1 MDEGSYVPPP
11 MEPGTPDRPVPGPVL
26 GSGWLRAVGHAVL
39 TVLLLGVV
47 AEVIAFLLYITA
59 NKPRPSP
66 VLFARLGG
74 VFFFAFHHVGM
85 VFNVPRVAIPPG
97 FIPGAPP
104 GQFPTNVGFR
114 FNAIFPLLGGTVLLL
129 LLLLRAGRD
138 LAERS
143 GATPVWARALEGAK
157 VGVPYGVLC
166 FAAAWGVRFS
176 ITTPQGRVSAHPS
189 LIASLL
195 WPLGLG
201 LLFGAIGGLRS
212 AKEAEWSVNPWWRR
226 FRGAV
231 AGGGWMVTFAL
242 LFSFAGL
249 LVLAAVKPGVTG
261 RYFQAIFDAGA
272 LRGIAAIA
280 AQLLIVPNMAAFVLF
295 PAMGTCLTAS
305 AHVIGPNFSFCVLSY
320 TQFPRSTGARATGL
334 IPSGALPNPPIGYYA
349 FILAPLLAVLLGG
362 MLAAR
367 RGAAE
372 TRQEAVGLGA
382 VAGFLF
388 GLATLLAVVLS
399 AITANGTVSASVA
412 AQSQSFD
419 GALRLGPDVLP
430 GMLLGFAWGILG
442 GGIGGLIEGRKRPT
456 AVAPAEPAWESTAP
470 PAVPPA

>member
-1 MDEGSYVPPP
+1 MDQGSYVPPP
-11 MEPGTPDRPVPGPVL
+11 TEPGTPDRPARRPL
-26 GSGWLRAVGHAVL
+26 FGSGWPRALGHAVL

-47 AEVIAFLLYITA
+47 AELIAFLLYITA
-59 NKPRPSP
+59 NRSRPSP

-85 VFNVPRVAIPPG
+85 LFNVPRVAIPPG
-97 FIPGAPP
+97 FIPGAPA

-114 FNAIFPLLGGTVLLL
+114 FTAIFPLLGGTVLLL
-129 LLLLRAGRD
+129 LLMIRAGRD
-138 LAERS
+138 LAQRS
-143 GATPVWARALEGAK
+143 GAASVWARGLEGAK

-166 FAAAWGVRFS
+166 FVAAWGVRFS
-176 ITTPQGRVSAHPS
+176 IPTPQGRVSIHPS

-212 AKEAEWSVNPWWRR
+212 AHDTEWSVNPWWRR
-226 FRGAV
+226 ARGAV
-231 AGGGWMVTFAL
+231 AGGGRMMTLAL
-242 LFSFAGL
+242 VFSFAGL
-249 LVLAAVKPGVTG
+249 LVLAAVKPGDTA
-261 RYFQAIFDAGA
+261 RYFHGIFGGGA
-272 LRGIAAIA
+272 LRGIALIA
-280 AQLLIVPNMAAFVLF
+280 AQLLIVPNMATFVLF

-305 AHVIGPNFSFCVLSY
+305 ARVIGPNFSFCVLSY
-320 TQFPRSTGARATGL
+320 TQFPRTTGARAAGL

-349 FILAPLLAVLLGG
+349 FILAPLLAVVLGG

-367 RGAAE
+367 RGGAE

-382 VAGFLF
+382 VAGFVF
-388 GLATLLAVVLS
+388 GLGTLLAVILS
-399 AITANGTVSASVA
+399 AISANGTVSAAVA

-419 GALRLGPDVLP
+419 GSLRLGPDLLP

-442 GGIGGLIEGRKRPT
+442 GGIGGLIEGRSRPT
-456 AVAPAEPAWESTAP
+456 AVAPAGPAWESTAP
-470 PAVPPA
+470 LPPPA